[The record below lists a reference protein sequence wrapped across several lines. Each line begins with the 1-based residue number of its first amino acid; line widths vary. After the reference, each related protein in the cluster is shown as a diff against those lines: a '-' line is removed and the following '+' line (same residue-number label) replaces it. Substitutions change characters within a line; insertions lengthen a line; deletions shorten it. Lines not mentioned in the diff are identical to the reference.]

1 MAPSPK
7 LPPPAAGS
15 ISPSPPP
22 PTHPP
27 KSPSNS
33 SPTTPRPTAP
43 PPPCKSGRPSKPSG
57 LALALI
63 ELATLIAAPRERV
76 FDLARSIE
84 AHQHSAARTQERA
97 VAGVTS
103 GLIGLNGE
111 VTWQAR
117 HLGTTQEL
125 TVRITAFER
134 PSFFQDVMIRGS
146 FKTMKHDHRFEG
158 AAEDRKSTRLNSSHM
173 SISYAVFCL
182 KKKT

>member
-1 MAPSPK
+1 
-7 LPPPAAGS
+7 
-15 ISPSPPP
+15 
-22 PTHPP
+22 
-27 KSPSNS
+27 
-33 SPTTPRPTAP
+33 
-43 PPPCKSGRPSKPSG
+43 
-57 LALALI
+57 LALI

-146 FKTMKHDHRFEG
+146 FKTMKHDHRF
-158 AAEDRKSTRLNSSHM
+158 AEHPGGTLMSDRFEFYSPLGVLGWLVDHL
-173 SISYAVFCL
+173 FL
-182 KKKT
+182 KAYMRRFLVRRSLALKHLAETDAWKAYLQN